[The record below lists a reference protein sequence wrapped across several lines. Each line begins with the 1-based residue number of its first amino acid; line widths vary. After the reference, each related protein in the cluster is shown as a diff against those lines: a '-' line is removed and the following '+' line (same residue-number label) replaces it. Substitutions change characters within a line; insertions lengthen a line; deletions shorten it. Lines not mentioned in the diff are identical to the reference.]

1 MSAKKSQ
8 KTKARPAKAQ
18 ATPLAQSNEQPKR
31 LTQPKKPRRQLEG
44 KAKRF
49 SALDA
54 AAQMLD
60 ETGEPMSCP
69 ELIEAISGR
78 GYWTSPAGKTPAA
91 TLSAAIHREIATKGN
106 QARFRK
112 VERGKFARKP
122 ESAA

>member
-8 KTKARPAKAQ
+8 KAKSPSAKAK
-18 ATPLAQSNEQPKR
+18 ATPLAQRSQQPKP
-31 LTQPKKPRRQLEG
+31 LAQPKKARRQVEP
-44 KAKRF
+44 KVKRL

-54 AAQMLD
+54 AAQMLE

-69 ELIEAISGR
+69 ELIEAMAGR

-91 TLSAAIHREIATKGN
+91 TLSAAIHREIATKGH

-112 VERGKFARKP
+112 VQRGKFVRKP
-122 ESAA
+122 ESAT